1 MKKKIV
7 LFADYP
13 SGFEIAKFLKKRK
26 ESIVGLVIVK
36 QKRNKLNLNSS
47 IKIEKLFKNKK
58 IPILNWHSIS
68 NGSNHFNK
76 LKSLKADI
84 FLFLNFP
91 KIIKKN
97 IIDLAERCINLHL
110 SYLPY
115 NRGKNPN
122 VWSIIENTPSG
133 ATLHEIDQGIDTGK
147 IIFKKKIIPEAIDT
161 GKSLWE
167 KCSNAAIKLFKSKWT
182 RLRDKRYKSYSQ
194 KNKKSTFHH
203 SKDIKKIDEI
213 YLNKKYKASELINIL
228 RSRTFN
234 DFPSAFIK
242 VKGKKIFLRLKLTYK

>member
-26 ESIVGLVIVK
+26 ENIIALIDIT

-47 IKIEKLFKNKK
+47 NKIKRLFLDKN
-58 IPILNWHSIS
+58 IPVLNWNKIS
-68 NGSNHFNK
+68 YGGKEFKK
-76 LKSLKADI
+76 LKSLNADI

-91 KIIKKN
+91 KILKKN
-97 IIDLAERCINLHL
+97 IINLKGRFINLHL

-122 VWSIIENTPSG
+122 VWSIVENTPAG
-133 ATLHEIDQGIDTGK
+133 VTLHEIDKGIDTGK
-147 IIFKKKIIPEAIDT
+147 IIFRKKIVPEAIDT

-167 KCSNAAIKLFKSKWT
+167 KCSNGWI
-182 RLRDKRYKSYSQ
+182 
-194 KNKKSTFHH
+194 N
-203 SKDIKKIDEI
+203 IKKF
-213 YLNKKYKASELINIL
+213 AIL
-228 RSRTFN
+228 
-234 DFPSAFIK
+234 DC
-242 VKGKKIFLRLKLTYK
+242 

>member
-7 LFADYP
+7 LFADYS

-26 ESIVGLVIVK
+26 ENIIALVTVN

-47 IKIEKLFKNKK
+47 IKIKKLFQHKN
-58 IPILNWHSIS
+58 IPILNWHKIS
-68 NGSNHFNK
+68 NGSNDFNK

-97 IIDLAERCINLHL
+97 VIDLAERCINLHL

-122 VWSIIENTPSG
+122 VWSIVENTPSG
-133 ATLHEIDQGIDTGK
+133 VTLHEIDQGIDTGK
-147 IIFKKKIIPEAIDT
+147 IIFRKKIIPETIDT

-167 KCSNAAIKLFKSKWT
+167 KCSNAAVKLFKSKWV
-182 RLRDKRYKSYSQ
+182 RLRDKRYKSYAQ
-194 KNKKSTFHH
+194 KNKKSTFHY
-203 SKDIKKIDEI
+203 SMDIKKIDEI
-213 YLNKKYKASELINIL
+213 YLNKKYKASDLINIL

-234 DFPSAFIK
+234 DFPSAYTK
-242 VKGKKIFLRLKLTYK
+242 VKGKKIFLRLKLSYK